1 MTTYAWPSGR
11 EFHPVGF
18 TWGVRD
24 NSRSFVSELSGAMQT
39 MGLPGTRWAVLMEFS
54 NRTPDE
60 RARVEGFLARVRQ
73 QHRIEMHRLD
83 RPRPIGTINLA
94 GVTLAAPASA
104 FASSIS
110 LAGCGAGST
119 IQAGSMLGLGSQ
131 LLMVAQDAVADGA
144 GAMTVHLTHMLRA
157 AHTSGASVVLN
168 KPTAQWIL
176 KTGDIDFARYKT
188 LATPLVVELMEA
200 F

>member
-1 MTTYAWPSGR
+1 MTTYAWPPGR
-11 EFHPVGF
+11 EFHPVSF

-24 NSRSFVSELSGAMQT
+24 NSRSFISELSGAMQT
-39 MGLPGTRWAVLMEFS
+39 MSLPGTRWAVLMEFS
-54 NRTPDE
+54 NRAPDE
-60 RARVEGFLARVRQ
+60 RARVEGFLTRVRQ
-73 QHRIEMHRLD
+73 QHRIAMHRLD
-83 RPRPIGTINLA
+83 RPRPIGTINMS
-94 GVTLAAPASA
+94 GVTLATPASA

-110 LAGCGAGST
+110 LAGCGAGSI
-119 IQAGSMLGLGSQ
+119 IQAGSMLGLGDQ

-157 AHTSGASVVLN
+157 AHTSGTSVVLN
-168 KPTAQWIL
+168 KPTAKWIL

-188 LATPLVVELMEA
+188 LATPLVVELVEA

>member
-60 RARVEGFLARVRQ
+60 RARVEGFLARIRQ

-83 RPRPIGTINLA
+83 RPRPIGTINLS

-119 IQAGSMLGLGSQ
+119 IQAGSMLGLGGQ

-157 AHTSGASVVLN
+157 AHISGTSVVLN